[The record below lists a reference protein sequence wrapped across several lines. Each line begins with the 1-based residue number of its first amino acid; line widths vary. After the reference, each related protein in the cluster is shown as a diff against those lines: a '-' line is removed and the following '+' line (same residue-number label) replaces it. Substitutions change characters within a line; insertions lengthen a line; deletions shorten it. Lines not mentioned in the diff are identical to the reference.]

1 MPTAVLYREVLQ
13 GYTGPL
19 KVNCGDNA
27 AVSSD
32 GAVERRYLNGGES
45 VSSATAACTSYPTGA
60 VIGAGQDLE
69 VTTPVT
75 VGSTTV
81 EIAGEI
87 ATTGEWFSIAVVV
100 KDTAILGQYDITGK
114 ITTSAGRVIKYC
126 IHAIIKTC

>member
-1 MPTAVLYREVLQ
+1 VHELPDWS
-13 GYTGPL
+13 G
-19 KVNCGDNA
+19 
-27 AVSSD
+27 
-32 GAVERRYLNGGES
+32 
-45 VSSATAACTSYPTGA
+45 
-60 VIGAGQDLE
+60 DLE